1 MQTEVLRVRNDTNV
15 QLLAGAI
22 AKVMAKKNVGCEVT
36 CIGAAAVNQA
46 VKGIAIARSMV
57 ATTGYDLVMRP
68 AFETIKLNQ
77 KDGGKE
83 EVTAIRFILLL
94 M

>member
-1 MQTEVLRVRNDTNV
+1 METEVLKVRNDTNV

-22 AKVMAKKNVGCEVT
+22 AKVMQKKNGCEIS

-57 ATTGYDLVMRP
+57 ATTGYDLVARC
-68 AFETIKLNQ
+68 AFDTINMSKE
-77 KDGGKE
+77 GGKE
-83 EVTAIRFILLL
+83 EVTAIRFVLLL
-94 M
+94 I

>member
-1 MQTEVLRVRNDTNV
+1 MEIETLRVRNDTNV

-68 AFETIKLNQ
+68 AFETINMSKE
-77 KDGGKE
+77 GGKE
-83 EVTAIRFILLL
+83 EVTAIRFVLLL
-94 M
+94 L